1 MNDRGASSRR
11 WLCFVSIALG
21 TFMAYV
27 DMNIVNIALPVIAR
41 EYQVGLSEVKWVVT
55 AYLLMVTALV
65 VIFGRIADLYGRK
78 RLYVFGF
85 AVFTLG
91 AALCSVAPTL
101 WMLVACRALEG
112 IGGAALMANGSAI
125 LTESF
130 PPEER
135 GKALGTLGSVIALA
149 ALTGPLLGGVVSE
162 NFGWRA
168 IFLLVVPVGF
178 IGSALAI
185 RVLPAGRTAEQGE
198 RFDFGGAATLVA
210 GLTCFLF
217 LTSVTSNTDRS
228 GSILAALLIAMTALF
243 AGFLTIESRIAH
255 PLLDLSLF
263 RNRAFSAAIVSSFLS
278 FWALSVLSFLLPFY
292 LDRVKGMSPTRIG
305 ALFIPVPL
313 ILFVVAPLAG
323 RLSDRF
329 GARLI
334 CTSGAVVNCIALVG
348 LSTLTTETTTLGVIL
363 RMLPFGVGSGLF
375 TPPNNSA
382 IMGAVPKSRL
392 GIASGMIS
400 AIKSLGSMSGVAVTS
415 LLFTLIRE
423 YLQQRAQAG
432 GAALA
437 DIERESFASA
447 VSVMFLISAAIG
459 GVVILTSLVRGK
471 KEEPTPEK
479 AAAARA

>member
-1 MNDRGASSRR
+1 MKVQQAATRK
-11 WLCFVSIALG
+11 WLAFASIAMG

-41 EYQVGLSEVKWVVT
+41 DYGVGLSDVKWVVT

-85 AVFTLG
+85 SVFTIG
-91 AALCSVAPTL
+91 AALCSIAPTL
-101 WMLVACRALEG
+101 WMLIACRAIEG

-135 GKALGTLGSVIALA
+135 GKALGSLGSVIALA
-149 ALTGPLLGGVVSE
+149 ALAGPLLGGIVSE
-162 NFGWRA
+162 NFGWRT
-168 IFLLVVPVGF
+168 IFLLVVPVGV
-178 IGSALAI
+178 IGSVLALRA
-185 RVLPAGRTAEQGE
+185 LPSGGAGRQGE
-198 RFDFGGAATLVA
+198 RFDFGGAVTLVA

-217 LTSVTSNTDRS
+217 LTSSMSSTDGGQS
-228 GSILAALLIAMTALF
+228 TGAMLLIGMTVLM
-243 AGFLTIESRIAH
+243 AGFLLIESRVAH

-263 RNRAFSAAIVSSFLS
+263 RNRAFSAAIVASFLS
-278 FWALSVLSFLLPFY
+278 FWAMSVLSFLLPFY
-292 LDRVKGMSPTRIG
+292 LDRVKGMSPTQIG
-305 ALFIPVPL
+305 VLFIPVPL
-313 ILFVVAPLAG
+313 ILFIVAPLAG

-334 CTSGAVVNCIALVG
+334 CTSGAVVNFLALLG
-348 LSTLTTETTTLGVIL
+348 MSTLSTETSTLGVIL

-415 LLFTLIRE
+415 FLFVI
-423 YLQQRAQAG
+423 LQQYFRRQAIG
-432 GAALA
+432 PGAATA
-437 DIERESFASA
+437 DLERETFASA
-447 VSVMFLISAAIG
+447 VAALFLISAAIVV
-459 GVVILTSLVRGK
+459 VVIFTSLVRGK
-471 KEEPTPEK
+471 ETEE
-479 AAAARA
+479 R

>member
-1 MNDRGASSRR
+1 MKVQQAASRK
-11 WLCFVSIALG
+11 WLAFVSIAMG

-41 EYQVGLSEVKWVVT
+41 DYGVGLSDVKWVVT

-85 AVFTLG
+85 SVFTVG

-101 WMLVACRALEG
+101 WMLIACRAIEG

-135 GKALGTLGSVIALA
+135 GKALGSLGSVIALA
-149 ALTGPLLGGVVSE
+149 ALAGPLLGGIVSE
-162 NFGWRA
+162 NFGWRT
-168 IFLLVVPVGF
+168 IFLLVVPVGV
-178 IGSALAI
+178 IGSVLALRA
-185 RVLPAGRTAEQGE
+185 LPTGGAARHGE

-217 LTSVTSNTDRS
+217 LTSSMS
-228 GSILAALLIAMTALF
+228 SAAGSQSTGAALLIGMTVLM
-243 AGFLTIESRIAH
+243 AGFLVIESRVAH

-263 RNRAFSAAIVSSFLS
+263 RNRAFSAAIVASFLS
-278 FWALSVLSFLLPFY
+278 FWAMSVLSFLLPFY
-292 LDRVKGMSPTRIG
+292 LDRVKGMSPSRIG
-305 ALFIPVPL
+305 ILFIPVPL
-313 ILFVVAPLAG
+313 VLFIVAPLAG

-334 CTSGAVVNCIALVG
+334 CTSGAVVNFFALLG
-348 LSTLTTETTTLGVIL
+348 MSTLSTETSTLGVIL

-415 LLFTLIRE
+415 FLFVIV
-423 YLQQRAQAG
+423 QQHFRRQAIEAG
-432 GAALA
+432 SATA
-437 DIERESFASA
+437 DIERETFASA
-447 VSVMFLISAAIG
+447 VATLFLISAAIVV
-459 GVVILTSLVRGK
+459 VVIFTSLVRGNET
-471 KEEPTPEK
+471 EE
-479 AAAARA
+479 R